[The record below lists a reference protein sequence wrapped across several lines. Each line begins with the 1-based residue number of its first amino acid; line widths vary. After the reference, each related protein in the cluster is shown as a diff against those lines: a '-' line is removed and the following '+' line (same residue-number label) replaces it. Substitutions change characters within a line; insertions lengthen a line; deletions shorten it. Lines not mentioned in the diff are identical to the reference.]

1 MAPGPG
7 EPALPG
13 PELRRGAGLMLLEA
27 AVRARSYD
35 RARAVLADLERDPA
49 LGPGHRLDLA
59 QWKERLAF
67 FERLLPA
74 AG

>member
-1 MAPGPG
+1 
-7 EPALPG
+7 
-13 PELRRGAGLMLLEA
+13 MLLEA